1 LTGESLALIEGT
13 LPFMQNSAVDYLQ
26 MDLVHAGGI
35 TGTKIIADVAATYR
49 MPICLHNVSGY
60 ALNLASQ
67 QFGAS
72 VFNCPRIECR
82 PWYDEAPEAT
92 GNIPVVKNGFMQVHS
107 SPGLGILLD
116 DDYLKANRA
125 DGEPWWG

>member
-1 LTGESLALIEGT
+1 
-13 LPFMQNSAVDYLQ
+13 MQNSAVDYLQ

-35 TGTKIIADVAATYR
+35 TGTKIIADVAASYR

-82 PWYDEAPEAT
+82 SWYAEAPEAT
-92 GNIPVVKNGFMQVHS
+92 GNIPVVKDGKMQVHTA
-107 SPGLGILLD
+107 PGLGIMLN

-125 DGEPWWG
+125 EGEPWWG